1 MMFWSNCI
9 FLAWSTVKENHINT
23 LNRYIDIQLID
34 EYADKD
40 SKDGYSLD
48 IDSIPEHTRAN
59 FLDEL
64 MKHDTSV
71 RDLVNY
77 AMQEMI
83 NERLPECEL
92 RDRENRGL
100 TLVRLSNGDTMT
112 VAA

>member
-1 MMFWSNCI
+1 M
-9 FLAWSTVKENHINT
+9 NT
-23 LNRYIDIQLID
+23 LNRYIDICLID

-40 SKDGYSLD
+40 LRNGYALD
-48 IDSIPEHTRAN
+48 IDSLPEHTRSN

-71 RDLVNY
+71 RDLVLY
-77 AMQEMI
+77 HMQEMI

-92 RDRENRGL
+92 HDRENRGFSM
-100 TLVRLSNGDTMT
+100 VHRSNGDTEM